1 MVNKWLK
8 CVSMALLLLVMTGC
22 ASDNLEKMIPADA
35 TGVVSI
41 DVPDIL
47 KKAGMIDDGKIVLPQ
62 SLKQVIDANDTSPL
76 CVLLNDLP
84 QMGIPTIRLMPF
96 SRPRH
101 LGAYCLLDWKIPQ
114 KPARRWNCAWE
125 AISTR
130 LRALTACMWATIS
143 MSLMAMCFLSAQ

>member
-8 CVSMALLLLVMTGC
+8 CVSMALLLLVMAGC

-62 SLKQVIDANDTSPL
+62 SLKHRCRNLHQAL
-76 CVLLNDLP
+76 FRLLV
-84 QMGIPTIRLMPF
+84 
-96 SRPRH
+96 
-101 LGAYCLLDWKIPQ
+101 W
-114 KPARRWNCAWE
+114 
-125 AISTR
+125 
-130 LRALTACMWATIS
+130 
-143 MSLMAMCFLSAQ
+143 

>member
-8 CVSMALLLLVMTGC
+8 CVSMALLLLVMAGC

-84 QMGIPTIRLMPF
+84 QMGINTDDK
-96 SRPRH
+96 
-101 LGAYCLLDWKIPQ
+101 AYAFFTAKTFGRVLL
-114 KPARRWNCAWE
+114 AV
-125 AISTR
+125 
-130 LRALTACMWATIS
+130 L
-143 MSLMAMCFLSAQ
+143 

>member
-47 KKAGMIDDGKIVLPQ
+47 K
-62 SLKQVIDANDTSPL
+62 
-76 CVLLNDLP
+76 
-84 QMGIPTIRLMPF
+84 
-96 SRPRH
+96 RP
-101 LGAYCLLDWKIPQ
+101 
-114 KPARRWNCAWE
+114 E
-125 AISTR
+125 
-130 LRALTACMWATIS
+130 
-143 MSLMAMCFLSAQ
+143 